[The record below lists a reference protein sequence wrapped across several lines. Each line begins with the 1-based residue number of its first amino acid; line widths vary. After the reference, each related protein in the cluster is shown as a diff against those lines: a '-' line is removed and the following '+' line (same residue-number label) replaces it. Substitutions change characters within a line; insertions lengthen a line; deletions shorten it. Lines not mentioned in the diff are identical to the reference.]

1 MRGASPFLDSP
12 DGMLSRMAEQLLT
25 VSGDCVKVISA
36 DGRVLHI
43 NEAGR
48 RLLEVENG
56 ESVVGQD
63 WISTW
68 PENAQPDVRKAFDAA
83 LSGLVHRFS
92 AACPTASGTLKYW
105 DVVASPLTRADG
117 CIDGALVVSRDN
129 TASILLQKVLLES
142 EQRFRALADNMAQLA
157 WITDGDGWVYWYNQ
171 RWYDYTGTALDEMKG
186 WGWQKVLHPDFVERV
201 SVKIKACFA
210 SGEPWEDT
218 FPLRDKDGRYRWF
231 LSRANPV
238 RDGAG
243 KIVLWCG
250 TNTDITEQR
259 ELSLRLRQLARLVEL
274 SHEAIMV
281 SDTSGDVVLWNKGC
295 EDVYGYTRAEA
306 IGKRPDELLHT
317 RYPVDRQRFLQE
329 ILESRSWRG
338 EIEQVS
344 KSGTVLW
351 IETRLEVLEFDGAT
365 FVLETNRDAT
375 ERKAAER
382 SQSILIGELNHRVKN
397 TLAIVQSIVTLMAK
411 RTTDVGRFVAD
422 FRRRLQSLAFAHDLL
437 TEAQWKG
444 AELSELVKFEAEAR
458 ILEAGRFRVRG
469 DPVFLPPQLA
479 IHFALIVHELTNNAV
494 EHGALSGGLGVVN
507 VTWAITGKDEL
518 TVEWRETGGPRPAG
532 GRPSGY
538 GTTLI
543 DRLGSLPH
551 LRTQLSFNDD
561 GFACIM
567 KIRLPA
573 EQSSN
578 PSDYFDVTSG
588 RRARPL

>member
-1 MRGASPFLDSP
+1 
-12 DGMLSRMAEQLLT
+12 MLSRIADQLLT
-25 VSGDCVKVISA
+25 VSGDCVKVISS
-36 DGRVLHI
+36 DGRVLHV
-43 NEAGR
+43 NEAGLL
-48 RLLEVENG
+48 LLEFADG
-56 ESVVGQD
+56 DSIVGRD
-63 WISTW
+63 WLSTW
-68 PENAQPDVRKAFDAA
+68 PENARPEVTRALQAAFNG
-83 LSGLVHRFS
+83 SVHRFS
-92 AACPTASGTLKYW
+92 AACPTATGTLKYW
-105 DVVASPLTRADG
+105 DVVASPLRLADG
-117 CIDGALVVSRDN
+117 SIDGALIVSRDN

-157 WITDGDGWVYWYNQ
+157 WITDGEGWVYWYNE
-171 RWYDYTGTALDEMKG
+171 RWYNFTGTTLDEMKG
-186 WGWQKVLHPDFVERV
+186 WGWQKVVHPDFVERV
-201 SVKIKACFA
+201 SAKIKSCFE
-210 SGEPWEDT
+210 SGEPWDDT
-218 FPLRDKDGRYRWF
+218 FPLRGKDGTYRWF

-281 SDTSGDVVLWNKGC
+281 SDTSGEVILWNKGC
-295 EDVYGYTRAEA
+295 EDVYGFTRTEA

-317 RYPVDRQRFLQE
+317 RYPVDRERFLKE
-329 ILESRSWRG
+329 ILERRSWRG

-344 KSGTVLW
+344 KSGKVLW

-411 RTTDVGRFVAD
+411 RPTDVGRFVSD
-422 FRRRLQSLAFAHDLL
+422 FKRRLQSLAFAHDLL

-444 AELSELVKFEAEAR
+444 AELSELIKFEAEAR
-458 ILEAGRFRVRG
+458 ILDAARFGVSG

-479 IHFALIVHELTNNAV
+479 IHFALIVHELTNNAI
-494 EHGALSGGLGVVN
+494 EHGALRGDQGRVN

-518 TVEWRETGGPRPAG
+518 TVEWRETGGPRLAG
-532 GRPSGY
+532 GAQSGY

-551 LRTQLSFNDD
+551 LRTQLSYADD
-561 GFACIM
+561 GFVCLM

-573 EQSSN
+573 EQGNSRD
-578 PSDYFDVTSG
+578 DYFDVTSG
-588 RRARPL
+588 RRARAS